1 MHIHILGICG
11 TFMGGVAALAREA
24 GHRVTGCD
32 AGVYPPMS
40 DQLRA
45 LGIDLIEGFGAD
57 QMALK
62 LLGLPSRTPLPDNQV
77 LEEVLREH
85 LELFCADTQPGEL
98 RALRELARTW
108 MQRLAEF
115 RPHLGG
121 AVWRGTAT
129 RHSDIYLQ
137 LFCDD
142 SKSAEIAL
150 INQGIDYQVQ
160 QIRGFQG
167 GLVDALSL
175 HSWCEPLHEHVGVHL
190 IIYDHDDVRGA
201 LRPDS
206 QGLTQRGDLAALD
219 RLLEIT

>member
-1 MHIHILGICG
+1 MDNATLSI
-11 TFMGGVAALAREA
+11 AATAAR
-24 GHRVTGCD
+24 
-32 AGVYPPMS
+32 
-40 DQLRA
+40 
-45 LGIDLIEGFGAD
+45 LIAEDGLEYGAAKH
-57 QMALK
+57 QALK

-77 LEEVLREH
+77 LEEALRGH
-85 LELFCADTQPGEL
+85 LELFCADTQPVEL

-129 RHSDIYLQ
+129 RYSDIYLQ

>member
-1 MHIHILGICG
+1 LIAEDGLEYG
-11 TFMGGVAALAREA
+11 AAK
-24 GHRVTGCD
+24 H
-32 AGVYPPMS
+32 
-40 DQLRA
+40 Q
-45 LGIDLIEGFGAD
+45 
-57 QMALK
+57 ALK

-77 LEEVLREH
+77 LEEALREH

-108 MQRLAEF
+108 MERLAEF

-129 RHSDIYLQ
+129 RYSDIYLQ

>member
-1 MHIHILGICG
+1 MDNATL
-11 TFMGGVAALAREA
+11 TLAATAARLIAEEGLEYGA
-24 GHRVTGCD
+24 AKHQ
-32 AGVYPPMS
+32 A
-40 DQLRA
+40 LR
-45 LGIDLIEGFGAD
+45 
-57 QMALK
+57 M
-62 LLGLPSRTPLPDNQV
+62 LGLPSRTPLPDNQV
-77 LEEVLREH
+77 LEEALREH
-85 LELFCADTQPGEL
+85 LDLFCSDTQPGEL

-108 MQRLAEF
+108 MARLAEF

-142 SKSAEIAL
+142 SKSTEIAL

-175 HSWCEPLHEHVGVHL
+175 HSWCEPLHEPVGVHL
-190 IIYDHDDVRGA
+190 MIYDHDDLRGA
-201 LRPDS
+201 LRPDP
-206 QGLTQRGDLAALD
+206 QGKSLRGDLPALQ
-219 RLLEIT
+219 RLLENS